1 MPEIMY
7 GLGQQLDL
15 VQSLKGSVS
24 CAFTLL
30 LVLVLGNDGLLL
42 WQQGWALLEHL
53 LQSAHLMFED
63 SLQAI
68 TE

>member
-1 MPEIMY
+1 MY
-7 GLGQQLDL
+7 RPGQQLDPVKSVRRL
-15 VQSLKGSVS
+15 VSYV
-24 CAFTLL
+24 FTLL
-30 LVLVLGNDGLLL
+30 LVLVLGSDGLLL

-53 LQSAHLMFED
+53 LRLLHLMFAD